1 MVDGPAEPPQAHKDI
16 GANIGKVR
24 LPLDLER
31 LQAYLAPHIPQL
43 AGNSAGRLQAS
54 QFGTG
59 TSNPTYLL
67 WAEGNPSARFVL
79 RRQPPGKLLV
89 GAHQI
94 DREYRVQKALE
105 GTGVPVAKMYHYCAD
120 ETIVGRPFYVM
131 ECVAG
136 RVILDGGASLQPEE
150 RRQLWHSLCQAVAAL
165 HSVDFR
171 AVGLEDFGR
180 VGNYT
185 ARQLKTW
192 SRNFFSANEVVE
204 RDLGIL
210 GPKVTDEMK
219 VLIEYLGE
227 HMVQTEP
234 TCIVHGDLGLHNV
247 IVHPTEPRVVAILDW
262 EISTLGHPMVDLNYL
277 ASGLPGTW
285 RLPQGARTPRG
296 IPTEAEF
303 VETYHKLRGIPSAS
317 TELWQFFT
325 LMTMFRLAAICHG
338 VYARMTSGN
347 SFAAVQTK
355 DTARSN
361 ILFPLRSAMRL
372 IRGESKL

>member
-1 MVDGPAEPPQAHKDI
+1 MAGREADRPEAHEGV
-16 GANIGKVR
+16 GANIGEVR
-24 LPLDLER
+24 LALDLEKLR
-31 LQAYLAPHIPQL
+31 AYLAPHLPQL
-43 AGNSAGRLQAS
+43 AGESAGRLQAS

-67 WAEGNPSARFVL
+67 WAESDPKARFVL

-120 ETIVGRPFYVM
+120 ESILGRPFYIM
-131 ECVAG
+131 ECVVG
-136 RVILDGGASLQPEE
+136 RVLLDGGASLKPDE
-150 RRQLWHSLCQAVAAL
+150 RRHLWQSLCGAAAAL

-171 AVGLEDFGR
+171 AVGLGDFGR

-204 RDLGIL
+204 RDLGTL
-210 GPKVTDEMK
+210 GPKVTSQMK
-219 VLIEYLGE
+219 SLIEYLGE
-227 HMVQTEP
+227 HMIQTEP

-262 EISTLGHPMVDLNYL
+262 EISTLGHPMVDLGYVT
-277 ASGLPGTW
+277 SSLPGTW
-285 RLPQGARTPRG
+285 RSAGSRAPRG
-296 IPTEAEF
+296 MPTEAEF
-303 VETYHKLRGIPSAS
+303 VEAYHQLRGMPVVSKD
-317 TELWQFFT
+317 LWQFFT
-325 LMTMFRLAAICHG
+325 LMTMFRVAAINHG

-355 DTARSN
+355 DTAREGF
-361 ILFPLRSAMRL
+361 LVPLRRATSL
-372 IRGESKL
+372 IQGASKL